1 MHTHVFGTDNPE
13 IDHCPI
19 SRCSTAEI
27 HERVRV
33 LRERLNRVDGEL
45 EEGLEERSAKC
56 AELHSTEQMITGHQY
71 IHVRTCTLY
80 MYSVYIL
87 LHVYI
92 VCTCMTCTHSM
103 DVNNITCTL
112 FIARTTVSNVKNQ
125 PFCIYNVHVHTCT
138 QCMILYHVL

>member
-71 IHVRTCTLY
+71 IHVRTCT
-80 MYSVYIL
+80 
-87 LHVYI
+87 
-92 VCTCMTCTHSM
+92 
-103 DVNNITCTL
+103 
-112 FIARTTVSNVKNQ
+112 
-125 PFCIYNVHVHTCT
+125 CT
-138 QCMILYHVL
+138 QCTCTCVHVQGTCTVYIYCYMCTLYVHV